1 MFVCEGH
8 RVKVKITGTKSLSVC
23 LIRALTFECFL
34 LECYFWCASTH
45 SECLK
50 SDSYIKV
57 IGSRSR
63 SQEQKTVTFLCLLA
77 YKFYYNPWMRRGKYF
92 WYAGTSS
99 EWLGQVWVWSS
110 LIGSRSRSQ
119 APTILTYYLQ
129 RWLIQIASKIFGD
142 WPRVVDSDA
151 DLGWQTVAELWWRV

>member
-57 IGSRSR
+57 IGPRSR
-63 SQEQKTVTFLCLLA
+63 SQEQKTCDLSMPIGLEILLQPV
-77 YKFYYNPWMRRGKYF
+77 NETR
-92 WYAGTSS
+92 
-99 EWLGQVWVWSS
+99 
-110 LIGSRSRSQ
+110 
-119 APTILTYYLQ
+119 
-129 RWLIQIASKIFGD
+129 
-142 WPRVVDSDA
+142 
-151 DLGWQTVAELWWRV
+151 